1 MASSCLSMWAGLNS
15 PFLFF
20 FFKFNFLQ
28 YTPPAT
34 VAEYVHRVGR
44 TARIGGRGSSL
55 LFLTPAETAFIS
67 ELANHNIRCA
77 AHRPTDS
84 QSLASS
90 GLPLWFLMSPS
101 VIGPACRR

>member
-1 MASSCLSMWAGLNS
+1 MWAGPNP

-77 AHRPTDS
+77 ARPPTN
-84 QSLASS
+84 
-90 GLPLWFLMSPS
+90 
-101 VIGPACRR
+101 

>member
-1 MASSCLSMWAGLNS
+1 MWEGPNP

-67 ELANHNIRCA
+67 ELANHNIRCPPPA
-77 AHRPTDS
+77 PRPTDS
-84 QSLASS
+84 QSLA
-90 GLPLWFLMSPS
+90 GPGVPL
-101 VIGPACRR
+101 